1 MADLQETPKR
11 LAQGFVARD
20 IMVPLE
26 RLTRADDEATA
37 THKLEQN
44 PQYDIIPMPQKGRLT
59 AFFERGA
66 TRAKTIQIQHVVS
79 AETPIPDL
87 LDSLCEQCHVF
98 VVGRHEVIGLIHFS
112 DLNDHIVKLPF
123 FVLLEGL
130 ERQVADSICP
140 LVHEDTLSVFLRDT
154 KRSADIKTNMAKPR
168 KRGADRDW
176 VTLLYFRE
184 VIDAAVG
191 FEKLRLRAK
200 EIEDLS
206 AVRNRVAHAAT
217 DQLVETQ
224 ADVRRLGRVRRLC
237 RDLLFE

>member
-1 MADLQETPKR
+1 MASLQETLQR

-44 PQYDIIPMPQKGRLT
+44 PQYDIIPMPQKGRLS
-59 AFFERGA
+59 AFLERGA

-87 LDSLCEQCHVF
+87 LNSLCDQRHIF

-112 DLNDHIVKLPF
+112 DLNDPIVKLPF

-130 ERQVADSICP
+130 ERQVVDAIRP
-140 LVHEDTLSVFLRDT
+140 LVHEDTLSAFLKDA
-154 KRSADIKTNMAKPR
+154 KRLVNIKADMAKLR
-168 KRGADRDW
+168 KRRADRDW

-184 VIDAAVG
+184 VIDAAVE
-191 FEKLRLRAK
+191 FKKLPLRTK

-206 AVRNRVAHAAT
+206 AVRNRVAHAAA

-224 ADVRRLGRVRRLC
+224 ADVRRLGRVWKLC
-237 RDLLFE
+237 EDLLFE